1 MFKIFSS
8 SGLPA
13 VDEAFAARRPVLDG
27 LKSRLLRITKKTS
40 MKYLITT
47 IAAVVLVGYG
57 RFENSTPA
65 SDTKPELKSSKQTD
79 DSGQYIMSE
88 PGTQGGVFSST
99 LKADGSFLGVT
110 VTSRSEDNPI
120 IGSWKAEGELL
131 ILEGTNKKDSEAT
144 KIKFN
149 KTTGKVISVNIGG
162 NKVPTEELDR
172 LIVKK
177 S

>member
-1 MFKIFSS
+1 
-8 SGLPA
+8 
-13 VDEAFAARRPVLDG
+13 
-27 LKSRLLRITKKTS
+27 
-40 MKYLITT
+40 
-47 IAAVVLVGYG
+47 
-57 RFENSTPA
+57 
-65 SDTKPELKSSKQTD
+65 
-79 DSGQYIMSE
+79 MSE

>member
-1 MFKIFSS
+1 MKQ
-8 SGLPA
+8 
-13 VDEAFAARRPVLDG
+13 
-27 LKSRLLRITKKTS
+27 LL
-40 MKYLITT
+40 LTT
-47 IAAVVLVGYG
+47 ITAVLLVECG
-57 RFENSTPA
+57 RFANSAPS
-65 SDTKPELKSSKQTD
+65 SDAKPELKSSKPTD
-79 DSGQYIMSE
+79 DSGNYIMFE
-88 PGTQGGVFSST
+88 PGTQGGVFSLT

-110 VTSRSEDNPI
+110 VTPRSKDNPI

-149 KTTGKVISVNIGG
+149 KTTGKVVSVNIGG